1 MEDREAMSD
10 FDPSTAKPLAD
21 TDGPALAQWITK
33 SSPGVKASYR
43 STAADRIVTAFKAD
57 DIAGV
62 LMHSERVMPKSVR
75 KGIHREWSRAKARGE
90 AKGTPG
96 DFLAANG
103 AQILNGRF
111 TGRGS
116 WRAEAKKWLS
126 DAAEHISRTAG
137 VRGDAQIHQRL
148 SGILGKAK

>member
-1 MEDREAMSD
+1 MSE

-43 STAADRIVTAFKAD
+43 VSAADRIVSAFKAD

-62 LMHSERVMPKSVR
+62 LLHSERVMPRSVR
-75 KGIHREWSRAKARGE
+75 KGIHREWARAKARGE
-90 AKGTPG
+90 VKGTPG
-96 DFLAANG
+96 EFLAAK
-103 AQILNGRF
+103 APEILNGRF

-116 WRAEAKKWLS
+116 WRAEAKKWLAG
-126 DAAEHISRTAG
+126 AAEHISRTAG
-137 VRGDAQIHQRL
+137 VRADAQIHQKL
-148 SGILGKAK
+148 AATLVPTKA

>member
-1 MEDREAMSD
+1 MSD

-43 STAADRIVTAFKAD
+43 VSAADRIVNAFKAD

-75 KGIHREWSRAKARGE
+75 KGIHREWARAKARGE
-90 AKGTPG
+90 TKGTPG
-96 DFLAANG
+96 EFLAAQ
-103 AQILNGRF
+103 APEILNGRF

-116 WRAEAKKWLS
+116 WRAEAKKWLAG
-126 DAAEHISRTAG
+126 AAEHISRTAG
-137 VRGDAQIHQRL
+137 VRGDAQIHQKL
-148 SGILGKAK
+148 SGIMKGVK